1 MSDIGNV
8 PRWVEKLTK
17 ANKTFADVAGK
28 EEAKIQAS
36 IDEWGDGAGS
46 SSSAKKTTVAEEGVP
61 PSDDGALVAEM
72 AGSTMKAN
80 EVLAEIHGGSSTP
93 ELRQKAESCS
103 DEQLALGKKLMKTHD
118 YAQAA
123 AAFKFAVKLDADNI
137 EADKL

>member
-1 MSDIGNV
+1 M
-8 PRWVEKLTK
+8 
-17 ANKTFADVAGK
+17 
-28 EEAKIQAS
+28 
-36 IDEWGDGAGS
+36 
-46 SSSAKKTTVAEEGVP
+46 AEEGVP

-72 AGSTMKAN
+72 ADSTMKAN